1 MKTNPYKTI
10 NHSNSTTFCNTYAI
24 GLKKKVSTYH
34 NKLRLMFDF
43 VHLCLHLYLDIY
55 QTPKMKITET
65 HVISSV

>member
-1 MKTNPYKTI
+1 
-10 NHSNSTTFCNTYAI
+10 
-24 GLKKKVSTYH
+24 
-34 NKLRLMFDF
+34 MFDF